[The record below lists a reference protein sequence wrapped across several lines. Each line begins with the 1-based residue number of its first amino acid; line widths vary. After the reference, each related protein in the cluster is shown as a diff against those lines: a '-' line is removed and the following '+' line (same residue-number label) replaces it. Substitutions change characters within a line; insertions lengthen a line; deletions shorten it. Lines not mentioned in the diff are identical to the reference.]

1 MKKMNLLV
9 MSLVSAAALSFTSCS
24 DSEDLANDK
33 AGQEN
38 VDGFYMTLSIQTPKA
53 NGTRTS
59 QEGRTT
65 DNATEDEAKITTGT
79 FYLYDGDKCIFK
91 KQITE
96 ADWKQK
102 TSDKQNTGITNAIK
116 VSVNGVAENHP
127 YHVYFLAGNKTSDT
141 PTTAEFTGEY
151 TIDQNNPTSISLD
164 LAEAGSFVMFNQ
176 NDAQNH
182 FGGDAATVTFT
193 SENKT
198 ATNPAKCENIYLDR
212 AAARID
218 APNAANATKIT
229 TGEGDN
235 APATKNLDL
244 VANIAYQNY
253 AVSNLNTKT
262 NVMQKWDSEYKTFSA
277 PAGTYVLDYNTYGDK
292 YNNNGSLV
300 NFGSATSTY
309 ILENSTANLKNATAL
324 YLCYK
329 ANLTDTKDTSDKD
342 FKDGTFYRY
351 DGKIYTSLQQI
362 YNDPTVEYPF
372 VNANTGVKVE
382 PAKAVE
388 IIKDENGNLK
398 DENTLAAFRE
408 KYNIYVYEQGLMY
421 YRVALDDQSYKFSS
435 TNLYY
440 SILRNSIYKMNVN
453 AVYDLGRDVPNG
465 PTPDDKKPNYF
476 MQCTVTVNQWVVSEQ
491 PVYLK

>member
-1 MKKMNLLV
+1 MNLLV

-24 DSEDLANDK
+24 SNDDLAGDN
-33 AGQEN
+33 AGQAK

-59 QEGRTT
+59 QEERTIKE
-65 DNATEDEAKITTGT
+65 ATADEAKITTGT
-79 FYLYDGDKCIFK
+79 FYLYDGNKCIFK

-96 ADWKQK
+96 ADWQQK

-116 VSVNGVAENHP
+116 VSVNGVAEGKA
-127 YHVYFLAGNKTSDT
+127 YHVYFLAGEKTSNT
-141 PTTAEFTGEY
+141 PIVDEFAGTY
-151 TIDQNNPTSISLD
+151 TIAENDPTSISLD
-164 LAEAGSFVMFNQ
+164 LAKAGSFVMFNQ
-176 NDAQNH
+176 NDAQRH
-182 FGGDAATVTFT
+182 LGGDAATVTFT
-193 SENKT
+193 SANKT

-218 APNAANATKIT
+218 APNAANAKNIT
-229 TGEGDN
+229 TGTGDN

-244 VANIAYQNY
+244 VENIAYQNY

-262 NVMQKWDSEYKTFSA
+262 NVMQKWESEYTKFMA
-277 PAGTYVLDYNTYGDK
+277 PAGTYFLDYNTYGDK

-309 ILENSTANLKNATAL
+309 ILENSTATLKNATAL

-329 ANLTDTKDTSDKD
+329 ANLTTTSEKD
-342 FKDGTFYRY
+342 FEDGTFYRY
-351 DGKIYTSLQQI
+351 DGKIYTSLKQI
-362 YNDPTVEYPF
+362 YNDPSVEYPF
-372 VNANTGVKVE
+372 VNADTDAKIDPAEAVK
-382 PAKAVE
+382 
-388 IIKDENGNLK
+388 IIKDENGKLK
-398 DENTLAAFRE
+398 DENTLAAFRQ
-408 KYNIYVYEQGLMY
+408 KYNIDVYEQGLMY
-421 YRVALDDQSYKFSS
+421 YRVALDDQSYKFES
-435 TNLYY
+435 TNLY

-465 PTPDDKKPNYF
+465 PTPDDKKPNYY

-491 PVYLK
+491 PVELK

>member
-151 TIDQNNPTSISLD
+151 TIDKNNPTSISLD
-164 LAEAGSFVMFNQ
+164 LAKAGSFVMFNQ

-198 ATNPAKCENIYLDR
+198 ATNPAKCKNIYLDR

-277 PAGTYVLDYNTYGDK
+277 PAGNYVLDYNTYGDK

-351 DGKIYTSLQQI
+351 DGKIYTSLKQI
-362 YNDPTVEYPF
+362 YDDPTVEYPF
-372 VNANTGVKVE
+372 VNADTDAKID
-382 PAKAVE
+382 PADAVN
-388 IIKDENGNLK
+388 IIKDEKGNLK
-398 DENTLAAFRE
+398 DENTLATFRQ
-408 KYNIYVYEQGLMY
+408 KYNIDVYEQGLMY

-435 TNLYY
+435 TNLY

-491 PVYLK
+491 PVELK

>member
-24 DSEDLANDK
+24 SNDDLAGDN
-33 AGQEN
+33 AGQGKVE
-38 VDGFYMTLSIQTPKA
+38 DFYMTLSIQTPKA

-59 QEGRTT
+59 QEKRTT
-65 DNATEDEAKITTGT
+65 NEATADEAKITTGT
-79 FYLYDGDKCIFK
+79 FYLYDGGKCIFK

-96 ADWKQK
+96 ADWQQK

-127 YHVYFLAGNKTSDT
+127 YHVYFLAGEETSNT
-141 PTTAEFTGEY
+141 PTTAEFTGKY
-151 TIDQNNPTSISLD
+151 TIDENNPTSISLN
-164 LAEAGSFVMFNQ
+164 LAKAGSFVMFNQ
-176 NDAQNH
+176 NDAQRH
-182 FGGDAATVTFT
+182 LGGDAATVTFT
-193 SENKT
+193 SANKT
-198 ATNPAKCENIYLDR
+198 AANPAKCENIYLDR

-218 APNAANATKIT
+218 APNAASATKIT
-229 TGEGDN
+229 TGTGDN

-244 VANIAYQNY
+244 VENIAYQNY

-262 NVMQKWDSEYKTFSA
+262 NVMQKWDSEYEKFSA

-309 ILENSTANLKNATAL
+309 ILENSTATLNNATAL

-329 ANLTDTKDTSDKD
+329 ANLTTTSEKD
-342 FKDGTFYRY
+342 FEDGTFYRY
-351 DGKIYTSLQQI
+351 DGKIYTSLKQI
-362 YNDPTVEYPF
+362 YDDPSVEFPF
-372 VNANTGVKVE
+372 VNADTDVKVE
-382 PAKAVE
+382 PAEAIKE
-388 IIKDENGNLK
+388 IKDENGKLI
-398 DENTLAAFRE
+398 DENKLAAFRQ
-408 KYNIYVYEQGLMY
+408 KYNIDVYEQGLMY

-435 TNLYY
+435 TGLY
-440 SILRNSIYKMNVN
+440 SILRNSIYKLKVDN
-453 AVYDLGRDVPNG
+453 VYDLGRDVPNG
-465 PTPDDKKPNYF
+465 PTPDDKKPNYY

-491 PVYLK
+491 SVNLK

>member
-9 MSLVSAAALSFTSCS
+9 MSLISAAALSFTSCS
-24 DSEDLANDK
+24 SNDDLAGN
-33 AGQEN
+33 AGQEK
-38 VDGFYMTLSIQTPKA
+38 VDGFYMTLNIQTPKA

-59 QEGRTT
+59 QTDRTPE
-65 DNATEDEAKITTGT
+65 NATDDEAKVTTGT

-96 ADWKQK
+96 ADWEQK
-102 TSDKQNTGITNAIK
+102 TSDKVNTGTTKAIK
-116 VSVNGVAENHP
+116 VSVNGVTEGKA
-127 YHVYFLAGNKTSDT
+127 YHVYFLAGEKTSNT
-141 PTTAEFTGEY
+141 PIVDEFTGKY
-151 TIDQNNPTSISLD
+151 TIDENDPTSISLD
-164 LAEAGSFVMFNQ
+164 LAKAGSFVMFNQ
-176 NDAQNH
+176 NDAQRH
-182 FGGDAATVTFT
+182 LGGDAATVTFK

-244 VANIAYQNY
+244 VENIAYQNY

-262 NVMQKWDSEYKTFSA
+262 NVMQKWDSEYKKFSV
-277 PAGTYVLDYNTYGDK
+277 PAGTYVLDYDTYGDK
-292 YNNNGSLV
+292 YNNKGSLV

-309 ILENSTANLKNATAL
+309 ILENSTATLNNATAL

-329 ANLTDTKDTSDKD
+329 ANLTTTPEKD
-342 FKDGTFYRY
+342 FEDGTFYRY
-351 DGKIYTSLQQI
+351 DGKIYTSLKQI
-362 YNDPTVEYPF
+362 YDDPSVEYPF
-372 VNANTGVKVE
+372 VNADTGVKVE
-382 PAKAVE
+382 PAEAVK
-388 IIKDENGNLK
+388 IIKDENGKLK
-398 DENTLAAFRE
+398 DENALAAFRQ
-408 KYNIYVYEQGLMY
+408 KYNIDVYEQGLMY
-421 YRVALDDQSYKFSS
+421 YRVALDDQSYKFES
-435 TNLYY
+435 TGLY

-465 PTPDDKKPNYF
+465 PTPDDKKPNYY

-491 PVYLK
+491 PVELQ

>member
-24 DSEDLANDK
+24 SNDDLAGDN
-33 AGQEN
+33 AGQGKVE
-38 VDGFYMTLSIQTPKA
+38 DFYMTLSIQTPKA

-59 QEGRTT
+59 QNDRTT
-65 DNATEDEAKITTGT
+65 NEATEDEAKITTGT
-79 FYLYDGDKCIFK
+79 FYLYDGGKCIFK

-96 ADWKQK
+96 ADWQQK

-116 VSVNGVAENHP
+116 VSVNGVTEGKA
-127 YHVYFLAGNKTSDT
+127 YHVYFLAGEKTSNT
-141 PTTAEFTGEY
+141 PIEDEFTGTY
-151 TIDQNNPTSISLD
+151 TFAKNDPTSISLD
-164 LAEAGSFVMFNQ
+164 LAKAGSFVMFNQ
-176 NDAQNH
+176 NDAQRH
-182 FGGDAATVTFT
+182 LGGDAATVTFT
-193 SENKT
+193 SANKT

-218 APNAANATKIT
+218 APNAANAKNIT
-229 TGEGDN
+229 TGTGDN

-244 VANIAYQNY
+244 VENIAYQNY

-262 NVMQKWDSEYKTFSA
+262 NVMQKWDSEYKNFSA

-309 ILENSTANLKNATAL
+309 ILENSTATLKNATAL

-329 ANLTDTKDTSDKD
+329 ANLTTTSDKD
-342 FKDGTFYRY
+342 FEDGTFYRY
-351 DGKIYTSLQQI
+351 DGKIYTSLKQI
-362 YNDPTVEYPF
+362 YDDPSVEYPF
-372 VNANTGVKVE
+372 VNADTDAKIDPAEAVK
-382 PAKAVE
+382 
-388 IIKDENGNLK
+388 IIKDENDKLK
-398 DENTLAAFRE
+398 DENTLATFRQ
-408 KYNIYVYEQGLMY
+408 KYNIDVYEQGLMY
-421 YRVALDDQSYKFSS
+421 YRVALDDQSYKFAS
-435 TNLYY
+435 TGLY

-465 PTPDDKKPNYF
+465 PTPDDKKPNYY

-491 PVYLK
+491 PVELK

>member
-24 DSEDLANDK
+24 DSEDLANDN
-33 AGQEN
+33 AGQEK

-59 QEGRTT
+59 QEERTT
-65 DNATEDEAKITTGT
+65 NPATEDEAKITTGT

-91 KQITE
+91 KQITD
-96 ADWKQK
+96 ADWQQK

-127 YHVYFLAGNKTSDT
+127 YHVYFLAGEETSNT
-141 PTTAEFTGEY
+141 PTTAEFTGKY
-151 TIDQNNPTSISLD
+151 TIDEKDPTSISLD
-164 LAEAGSFVMFNQ
+164 LAKAGSFVMFNQ
-176 NDAQNH
+176 NDAQRH
-182 FGGDAATVTFT
+182 LGGDDATVTFT
-193 SENKT
+193 SANKT

-229 TGEGDN
+229 TGTGDN

-244 VANIAYQNY
+244 VDNIAYQNY

-262 NVMQKWDSEYKTFSA
+262 NVMQKWDSEYKKFSA
-277 PAGTYVLDYNTYGDK
+277 PTGDYVLNYDTYGDK
-292 YNNNGSLV
+292 YNNKGSLV

-309 ILENSTANLKNATAL
+309 ILENSTATLKNATAL

-329 ANLTDTKDTSDKD
+329 ANLTTTSDKD
-342 FKDGTFYRY
+342 FEDGTFYRY
-351 DGKIYTSLQQI
+351 DGKIYTSLKQI
-362 YNDPTVEYPF
+362 YDDPSVEYPF
-372 VNANTGVKVE
+372 VNADTDAKID
-382 PAKAVE
+382 PAEAVN
-388 IIKDENGNLK
+388 IIKDENGKLR
-398 DENTLAAFRE
+398 DENTLAAFRK
-408 KYNIYVYEQGLMY
+408 KYNIDVYEQGLMY
-421 YRVALDDQSYKFSS
+421 YRVALDDQSYKFES
-435 TNLYY
+435 TGLY

-453 AVYDLGRDVPNG
+453 TVYDLGRDVPNG
-465 PTPDDKKPNYF
+465 PTPDDKKPNYY

-491 PVYLK
+491 PVELK

>member
-151 TIDQNNPTSISLD
+151 TIDKNNPTSISLD
-164 LAEAGSFVMFNQ
+164 LAKAGSFVMFNQ

-198 ATNPAKCENIYLDR
+198 ATNPAKCKNIYLDR

-229 TGEGDN
+229 IGEGDN

-351 DGKIYTSLQQI
+351 DGKIYTSLKQI
-362 YNDPTVEYPF
+362 YDDPTVEYPF
-372 VNANTGVKVE
+372 VNADTDAKID
-382 PAKAVE
+382 PADAVN
-388 IIKDENGNLK
+388 IIKDEKGNLK
-398 DENTLAAFRE
+398 DENTLATFRQ
-408 KYNIYVYEQGLMY
+408 KYNIDVYEQGLMY

-435 TNLYY
+435 TNLY

-491 PVYLK
+491 PVELK

>member
-102 TSDKQNTGITNAIK
+102 TSDQQNTGITNAIK

-164 LAEAGSFVMFNQ
+164 LAKAGSFVMFNQ
-176 NDAQNH
+176 NDAQH
-182 FGGDAATVTFT
+182 HLGGETATVTFT

-351 DGKIYTSLQQI
+351 DGKIYTSLKQI
-362 YNDPTVEYPF
+362 YEDPTVEYPF

-408 KYNIYVYEQGLMY
+408 KYNIDVYEQGLMY
-421 YRVALDDQSYKFSS
+421 YRVALDDQSYKFES
-435 TNLYY
+435 TNRY
-440 SILRNSIYKMNVN
+440 SILRNSIYKLKVDN
-453 AVYDLGRDVPNG
+453 VYDLGRDVPNG
-465 PTPDDKKPNYF
+465 PTPDDKKPNYY

-491 PVYLK
+491 SVSLK

>member
-24 DSEDLANDK
+24 SNDDLAGDN
-33 AGQEN
+33 AGQGKVE
-38 VDGFYMTLSIQTPKA
+38 DFYMTLSIQTPKA

-59 QEGRTT
+59 QEKRTT
-65 DNATEDEAKITTGT
+65 KEATADEAKITTGT

-96 ADWKQK
+96 ADWQQK

-127 YHVYFLAGNKTSDT
+127 YHVYFLAGEETSNT

-151 TIDQNNPTSISLD
+151 TIDKKNPTSISLN
-164 LAEAGSFVMFNQ
+164 LAKAGSFVMFNQ
-176 NDAQNH
+176 NDAQH
-182 FGGDAATVTFT
+182 HLGGDAATVTFT
-193 SENKT
+193 SANKT
-198 ATNPAKCENIYLDR
+198 AANPAKCENIYLDR

-218 APNAANATKIT
+218 APNAANAKKIT
-229 TGEGDN
+229 TGTGDN
-235 APATKNLDL
+235 AAATKNLNL
-244 VANIAYQNY
+244 VDNIEYKSY

-262 NVMQKWDSEYKTFSA
+262 NVMQKWDSKYATFLA
-277 PAGTYVLDYNTYGDK
+277 PAGTYVLDYDTYGDK

-309 ILENSTANLKNATAL
+309 ILENSTATLNNATAL

-329 ANLTDTKDTSDKD
+329 ANLTTTSEKD
-342 FKDGTFYRY
+342 FEDGTFYRY
-351 DGKIYTSLQQI
+351 DGKIYTSLKQI
-362 YNDPTVEYPF
+362 YNDPSVEYPF
-372 VNANTGVKVE
+372 VNADTDVKVE
-382 PAKAVE
+382 PAEVVK
-388 IIKDENGNLK
+388 IIKDENGKLK
-398 DENTLAAFRE
+398 DENTLAAFRQ
-408 KYNIYVYEQGLMY
+408 KYNIDVYEQGLMY

-435 TNLYY
+435 TGLY

-465 PTPDDKKPNYF
+465 PTPDDKKPNYY

-491 PVYLK
+491 PVELK

>member
-24 DSEDLANDK
+24 SNDDLAGDN
-33 AGQEN
+33 AGQAKVE
-38 VDGFYMTLSIQTPKA
+38 DFYMTLSIQTPKA

-59 QEGRTT
+59 QEERTT
-65 DNATEDEAKITTGT
+65 KEATADEAKITTGT

-96 ADWKQK
+96 ADWQQK

-127 YHVYFLAGNKTSDT
+127 YHVYFLAGEETSNT

-151 TIDQNNPTSISLD
+151 TIDKKNPTSISLN
-164 LAEAGSFVMFNQ
+164 LAKAGSFVMFNQ
-176 NDAQNH
+176 NDAQH
-182 FGGDAATVTFT
+182 HLGGDAATVTFT
-193 SENKT
+193 SANKT
-198 ATNPAKCENIYLDR
+198 AANPAKCENIYLDR

-235 APATKNLDL
+235 APATKNLNL
-244 VANIAYQNY
+244 VDNIAYQNY

-262 NVMQKWDSEYKTFSA
+262 NVMQKWDSEYKKFSA
-277 PAGTYVLDYNTYGDK
+277 PAGTYVLDYDTYGDK

-309 ILENSTANLKNATAL
+309 ILENSTATLNNATAL

-329 ANLTDTKDTSDKD
+329 ANLTTTSDKD
-342 FKDGTFYRY
+342 FEDGTFYRY
-351 DGKIYTSLQQI
+351 DGKIYTSLKQI
-362 YNDPTVEYPF
+362 YDDPSVEYPF
-372 VNANTGVKVE
+372 VNADTDAKIDPAEAVK
-382 PAKAVE
+382 
-388 IIKDENGNLK
+388 IIKDENGKLE
-398 DENTLAAFRE
+398 DENTLATFRQ
-408 KYNIYVYEQGLMY
+408 KYNIDVYEQGLMY
-421 YRVALDDQSYKFSS
+421 YRVALDDQSYKFAS
-435 TNLYY
+435 TGLY

-465 PTPDDKKPNYF
+465 PTPDDKKPNYY

-491 PVYLK
+491 PVELK

>member
-24 DSEDLANDK
+24 DSEDLTNDK
-33 AGQEN
+33 AGQEK

-59 QEGRTT
+59 QEKRTT
-65 DNATEDEAKITTGT
+65 NPATEDEAKITTGT

-127 YHVYFLAGNKTSDT
+127 YHVYFLAGEKTSDT
-141 PTTAEFTGEY
+141 PTTAEFTGKY
-151 TIDQNNPTSISLD
+151 TIDEKNPTSISLD
-164 LAEAGSFVMFNQ
+164 LAKAGSFVMFNQ
-176 NDAQNH
+176 NDAQH
-182 FGGDAATVTFT
+182 HLGGNAATVTFT

-235 APATKNLDL
+235 APATKNLNL
-244 VANIAYQNY
+244 VDNIEYKSY

-262 NVMQKWDSEYKTFSA
+262 NVMQQWDDQYATFMA
-277 PAGTYVLDYNTYGDK
+277 PVGKYLLDYDTYGDK
-292 YNNNGSLV
+292 YNNKGSLV

-309 ILENSTANLKNATAL
+309 ILENKTATLNNATAL

-329 ANLTDTKDTSDKD
+329 ANLTNTSDTSDKD

-362 YNDPTVEYPF
+362 YKDPTVEYPF
-372 VNANTGVKVE
+372 INANTGVKVE
-382 PAKAVE
+382 PAEAIK
-388 IIKDENGNLK
+388 IIKNEDGSLK
-398 DENTLAAFRE
+398 DQDALAAFRL
-408 KYNIYVYEQGLMY
+408 KYNIDVYEQGLMY
-421 YRVALDDQSYKFSS
+421 YRVALDDQSYKFSE
-435 TNLYY
+435 TGLY

-465 PTPDDKKPNYF
+465 PTPDDKKPNYY

>member
-24 DSEDLANDK
+24 SNDDLAGN
-33 AGQEN
+33 AGQEK

-59 QEGRTT
+59 QEERTT
-65 DNATEDEAKITTGT
+65 NKATADEAKITTGT

-102 TSDKQNTGITNAIK
+102 TSDKQNIGITNTIK

-127 YHVYFLAGNKTSDT
+127 YHVYFLAGEKTSNT
-141 PTTAEFTGEY
+141 PIVDEFTGTY
-151 TIDQNNPTSISLD
+151 TIAKNDPTSISLD
-164 LAEAGSFVMFNQ
+164 LAKAGSFVMFNQ
-176 NDAQNH
+176 NDAQRH
-182 FGGDAATVTFT
+182 LGGDAATVTFT
-193 SENKT
+193 SANKT
-198 ATNPAKCENIYLDR
+198 AANPAKCENIYLDR

-235 APATKNLDL
+235 APATKNLGL
-244 VANIAYQNY
+244 VDNIAYQNY

-262 NVMQKWDSEYKTFSA
+262 NVMQKWDSEYKKFSA
-277 PAGTYVLDYNTYGDK
+277 PAGTYVLDYDTYGDK
-292 YNNNGSLV
+292 YNNYGSLV

-309 ILENSTANLKNATAL
+309 ILENSTATLNNATAL

-329 ANLTDTKDTSDKD
+329 ANLTTTSEKD
-342 FKDGTFYRY
+342 FEDGTFYRY
-351 DGKIYTSLQQI
+351 DGKIYTSLKQI
-362 YNDPTVEYPF
+362 YDDPSVEYPF
-372 VNANTGVKVE
+372 VNADTDAKID
-382 PAKAVE
+382 PAEAVNE
-388 IIKDENGNLK
+388 IKDENGKLK
-398 DENTLAAFRE
+398 DENTLATFRQ
-408 KYNIYVYEQGLMY
+408 KYNIDVYEQGLMY

-435 TNLYY
+435 TGLY
-440 SILRNSIYKMNVN
+440 SILRNSIYKLNVEN
-453 AVYDLGRDVPNG
+453 VYDLGRDVPNG

-491 PVYLK
+491 PVSLK

>member
-24 DSEDLANDK
+24 SNDDLAGDN
-33 AGQEN
+33 AGQGN
-38 VDGFYMTLSIQTPKA
+38 VEDFYMTLSIQTPKA

-59 QEGRTT
+59 QKDRTT
-65 DNATEDEAKITTGT
+65 DEATADEAKVTTGT
-79 FYLYDGDKCIFK
+79 FYLYDGNKCIFK

-96 ADWKQK
+96 ADWQQK

-127 YHVYFLAGNKTSDT
+127 YHVYFLAGEETSNT
-141 PTTAEFTGEY
+141 PTTAEFTGTY
-151 TIDQNNPTSISLD
+151 TIDKNNPTSISLD
-164 LAEAGSFVMFNQ
+164 LAKAGSFVMFNQ
-176 NDAQNH
+176 NDAQRH
-182 FGGDAATVTFT
+182 LGGDDATVTFT
-193 SENKT
+193 SANKT
-198 ATNPAKCENIYLDR
+198 AANPAKCENIYLDR

-229 TGEGDN
+229 TGTGVN

-244 VANIAYQNY
+244 VENIAYQNY

-262 NVMQKWDSEYKTFSA
+262 NVMQKWDSEYKKFSA
-277 PAGTYVLDYNTYGDK
+277 PAGTYVLGYDTYGDK

-309 ILENSTANLKNATAL
+309 ILENSTATLNNATAL

-329 ANLTDTKDTSDKD
+329 ANLNTTADKD

-362 YNDPTVEYPF
+362 FDDSSVEYPF
-372 VNANTGVKVE
+372 VNATTDAKVAPAEAVK
-382 PAKAVE
+382 E
-388 IIKDENGNLK
+388 IKNEDGTLK
-398 DENTLAAFRE
+398 DQATLAAFRE
-408 KYNIYVYEQGLMY
+408 KYNIDVYEQGLMY
-421 YRVALDDQSYKFSS
+421 YRVALDDQSYKFES
-435 TNLYY
+435 TGLY
-440 SILRNSIYKMNVN
+440 SILRNSIYKLNVN

-465 PTPDDKKPNYF
+465 PTPDDKKPNYY
-476 MQCTVTVNQWVVSEQ
+476 MQCTVTVNQWVVSTQ
-491 PVYLK
+491 PVELK

>member
-24 DSEDLANDK
+24 SNDDLAGD
-33 AGQEN
+33 AGQEK

-59 QEGRTT
+59 QEKRTT
-65 DNATEDEAKITTGT
+65 KEATADEAKITTGT
-79 FYLYDGDKCIFK
+79 FYLYDGEKCIFK

-96 ADWKQK
+96 ADWQQK
-102 TSDKQNTGITNAIK
+102 TSDKQNTGITKAIK
-116 VSVNGVAENHP
+116 VSVNGVTEGKA
-127 YHVYFLAGNKTSDT
+127 YHVYFLAGEKTSNT
-141 PTTAEFTGEY
+141 PIVDEFTGTY
-151 TIDQNNPTSISLD
+151 TFAKNDPTSISLD
-164 LAEAGSFVMFNQ
+164 LAKAGSFVMFNQ
-176 NDAQNH
+176 NDAQRH
-182 FGGDAATVTFT
+182 LGGDAATVTFK

-218 APNAANATKIT
+218 APNAAKATKIT

-244 VANIAYQNY
+244 VENIAYQNY

-262 NVMQKWDSEYKTFSA
+262 NVMQKWDSEYKKFSA
-277 PAGTYVLDYNTYGDK
+277 PAGTYVLDYDTYGDK
-292 YNNNGSLV
+292 YNNKGSLV

-309 ILENSTANLKNATAL
+309 ILENSTATLNNATAL

-329 ANLTDTKDTSDKD
+329 ANLTTTPEKD

-351 DGKIYTSLQQI
+351 DGKIYTSLKQI
-362 YNDPTVEYPF
+362 YDDPSVEYPF
-372 VNANTGVKVE
+372 VNADTGVKVE
-382 PAKAVE
+382 PAEAVK
-388 IIKDENGNLK
+388 IIKDENGKLR
-398 DENTLAAFRE
+398 DENTLAAFRQ
-408 KYNIYVYEQGLMY
+408 KYNIDVYEQGLMY
-421 YRVALDDQSYKFSS
+421 YRVALDDQSYKFKS
-435 TNLYY
+435 TGLY

-465 PTPDDKKPNYF
+465 PTPDDKKPNYY

-491 PVYLK
+491 PVELK

>member
-408 KYNIYVYEQGLMY
+408 KYNIDVYEQGLMY